1 MEHQFEESIARIF
14 GQRAR
19 DLLRLGRNGLEI
31 GRHLLGLPIVRE
43 AEGGGLQEFRLA
55 PAIEPGVLGNDIGD
69 LRCVG
74 WSEFPF
80 RPQARELRDVSRCYR
95 CGSRAISRK
104 NSMGNSMGLR
114 SPT

>member
-31 GRHLLGLPIVRE
+31 GRHLLGLLIVRDSSSTPRFRKLPVGNSLAFQKKCSDTPSLRWLTGDKFSMSATWGARRE

-55 PAIEPGVLGNDIGD
+55 PAI
-69 LRCVG
+69 
-74 WSEFPF
+74 
-80 RPQARELRDVSRCYR
+80 
-95 CGSRAISRK
+95 
-104 NSMGNSMGLR
+104 
-114 SPT
+114 